1 MDRQQTKNILPIIQ
15 AFAEG
20 KTIEF
25 LDLDGKWAE
34 TTSPSFN
41 AHYARYRIKSE
52 PKYRPFKDNKEC
64 MEEMQKHQPFG
75 WIKAYHGQFIITEI
89 RDSKA
94 TIGRNGRLLDF
105 DYIFESYKF
114 LDGTPFGI
122 KE

>member
-1 MDRQQTKNILPIIQ
+1 
-15 AFAEG
+15 
-20 KTIEF
+20 
-25 LDLDGKWAE
+25 
-34 TTSPSFN
+34 
-41 AHYARYRIKSE
+41 
-52 PKYRPFKDNKEC
+52 

-114 LDGTPFGI
+114 LDGTLFGI
-122 KE
+122 KVK